1 MNDRARFPT
10 PVLIVQDK
18 SGDGPVLRVI
28 PPPVKGALRSL
39 ANRLS
44 GQRRARVMRV
54 AATIYPILQ
63 KLEDKALPASEKRL
77 QGVSFAKAL
86 RDDQTIERALRMFV
100 SAWKSNIIRL
110 NGPNG
115 KPIPAEKGRTHST
128 VCGMTVE
135 KAEII
140 FIDIA
145 LEQIFKAN
153 SKAKR
158 QLLGTINNPA
168 TLGKLRVL
176 SAFQPLSLTEL
187 VTGLGFNASDIL
199 ADVEPDKLHALALL
213 KPYHLRALRQVFG
226 AGFRNVFEWPP
237 ETITALGEHFNC
249 VEQVRDLG
257 DAIGMVNSAEAMA
270 ALGRWEVRDI
280 TGKVNEER
288 VARGQPEIKGHRFET
303 DIEAGR
309 AILGPYFNSLMEN
322 PPEVLEAFGTLV
334 SRIRQTDK
342 INRKDRIDEVRLFCD
357 RFLEYVGTDA
367 MRALGIVGPN
377 PTSFGEALH
386 ILEGLFTKPGLGR
399 KFFEGALQ
407 TPEGVKAIA
416 ELRADLDEMKRRG
429 SIKGETEIGQLIAN
443 SDILDRAVIPFMNFK
458 LN

>member
-10 PVLIVQDK
+10 PILTVQDK
-18 SGDGPVLRVI
+18 NGDGPVLRVT
-28 PPPVKGALRSL
+28 PPPIKGVLRSL

-54 AATIYPILQ
+54 AAQIYPILQ
-63 KLEDKALPASEKRL
+63 KLEDKALPEGEKRL
-77 QGVSFAKAL
+77 QGVSFQKAL
-86 RDDQTIERALRMFV
+86 QDDQTIERGLRMFV
-100 SAWKSNIIRL
+100 SAWRSNVVRI
-110 NGPNG
+110 NAPNG
-115 KPIPAEKGRTHST
+115 KPIPPEKGRTLCT
-128 VCGMTVE
+128 ACGMTIE
-135 KAEII
+135 QAEII

-168 TLGKLRVL
+168 ILGKLRVL

-187 VTGLGFNASDIL
+187 VTGLGFHASDIL
-199 ADVEPDKLHALALL
+199 ADVEPEKLHALALL
-213 KPYHLRALRQVFG
+213 KSYHLRALRQVFG

-237 ETITALGEHFNC
+237 ETIHALGENFNC

-257 DAIGMVNSAEAMA
+257 DAIGMIKSAEAMA
-270 ALGRWEVRDI
+270 ALGRWEVRDV
-280 TGKVNEER
+280 TAKVNEER
-288 VARGQPEIKGHRFET
+288 SARGQPEVKGHRFET
-303 DIEAGR
+303 DIAAGR
-309 AILGPYFNSLMEN
+309 AILGPYFNTLMEN

-342 INRKDRIDEVRLFCD
+342 VNRKERIDEVRLFCD
-357 RFLEYVGTDA
+357 RFLEYVNTDA
-367 MRALGIVGPN
+367 MRALGMVGPN

-399 KFFEGALQ
+399 KFFEGPLQ
-407 TPEGVKAIA
+407 TPEGVRALT
-416 ELRADLDEMKRRG
+416 ELREDLQEMKRRG
-429 SIKGETEIGQLIAN
+429 SIKGEAEIGQLIAN
-443 SDILDRAVIPFMNFK
+443 SDILDRAVIPFINFK
-458 LN
+458 